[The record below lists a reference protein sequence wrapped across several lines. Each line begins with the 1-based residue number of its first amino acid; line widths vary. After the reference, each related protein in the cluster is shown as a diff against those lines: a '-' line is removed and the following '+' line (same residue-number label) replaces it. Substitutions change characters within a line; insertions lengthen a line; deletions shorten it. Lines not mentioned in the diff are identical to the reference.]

1 VSVDFSQEQIRGKTG
16 IDEWSAPETRK
27 WADYDEK
34 CDMWSVGCLIR
45 YLITGSHLLP
55 DQSSAEITKGL

>member
-1 VSVDFSQEQIRGKTG
+1 MSVDFSQEQIRGKTG

-55 DQSSAEITKGL
+55 DQSPAEITKGL